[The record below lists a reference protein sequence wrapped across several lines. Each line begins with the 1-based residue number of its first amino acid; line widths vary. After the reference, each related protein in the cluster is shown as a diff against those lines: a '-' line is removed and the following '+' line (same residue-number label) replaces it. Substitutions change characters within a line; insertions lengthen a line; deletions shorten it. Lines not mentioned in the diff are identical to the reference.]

1 MSKFLFSRSAIVLF
15 ISGILLGSGCTKA
28 IRKNRL
34 LDRAQSDF
42 GAGLYD
48 QAEVE
53 YNGARQLAPLDSVAI
68 RQLGILYYNEGR
80 LTPAY
85 AFLKKAVELNQKDL
99 QARLKLGQASFSLG
113 AIKEA
118 RTAAKVVLA
127 SEPANEEAILLL
139 TKTSRT
145 NADADETTQLV
156 KNLRQT
162 NKDCA
167 VYHLALERMLLLH
180 NDLTGAERETRIAL
194 TLDPK
199 SSAAYEDLGG
209 LFLLKR
215 DAKQAGQA
223 YQTAARLAPVRSV
236 TRLQDIGFRI
246 RTGDAAAGKR
256 DLEALSRA
264 APDYIPAWIF
274 AMKLAFAE
282 RRLSDC
288 SAAIQTILF
297 RDPGNYDAVLERG
310 ILKLAQNDALGAV
323 EQLKAAEELYPRVPQ
338 IKYELALA
346 YTRSGDTIRATDRLN
361 QAILLAP
368 NYNEAILL
376 LADLNDR
383 NGNSAGAIAALNP
396 LVERTPQF
404 RQAYLLLAHSYLN
417 EKNTVLA
424 LSTYQ
429 RMTSAFPKD
438 PEPLY
443 RSGLILAQSARLK
456 QAREAFEKAVQVAPS
471 YAAALEMLVRL
482 DLTEKQPGAATAR
495 VQNLIA
501 KYPKAGGPWLLKS
514 EIDLALRRADDAAS
528 DLHKAIELEPTLQ
541 SAYFNLARLYL
552 ATHKTR
558 EAVDQLAA
566 LVDKTK
572 SLNAEMEIA
581 AIHTELGQF
590 DAAAADY
597 RKVLSFNSKYVPA
610 LNNLAIIDSE
620 NLGRLD
626 EAYQIGRQARE
637 AAPDDAS
644 VADTLGWILF
654 KRGDLHGALYLLQE
668 SAGRAPEDTV
678 VQYHMGMA
686 HYMLGE
692 EDPARVAFERVAG
705 VEAATATK
713 DQAKSRLAVLAVD
726 PETAGPQAR
735 ADLEKRAAAD
745 PKDPIVAIRLAS
757 LLARDGATAEAAA
770 GFENALK
777 LAPNNPRTM
786 MGLAQLYA
794 GPLHDPVKALA
805 LAKAAHELIP
815 DDPHTAETLG
825 RLVYRAGDYQ
835 WSVDLLEEAAHGL
848 PHQPDLMY
856 DLSLAYYN
864 VGRVSDAARALQE
877 ARGGS
882 GNFSR
887 QADADRFAAMLNAAS
902 SPASAEAAATT
913 AEVILAQHPSYLPA
927 LMVAGLAK
935 EDEND
940 PSGAAVFYERILAQ
954 DELFAPAT
962 RQLARIYLQRTGD
975 DEKAFKLAVRA
986 RAAFPTDPEVAT
998 MLGIV
1003 QYRRGNYGA
1012 AAQLFRESLQRS
1024 PDNAETEYYLGM
1036 SHYNLRDLEESKTEI
1051 QRAIDL
1057 KLSDR
1062 EADNAQ
1068 QTLDEMKGGAQGPT
1082 LSSQPIN

>member
-1 MSKFLFSRSAIVLF
+1 MSTSLFFRSAIVAL
-15 ISGILLGSGCTKA
+15 ISAILLGSGCTKE

-34 LDRAQSDF
+34 LARSQSDF
-42 GAGLYD
+42 DAGSYD
-48 QAEVE
+48 KAEVE

-80 LTPAY
+80 LTHAY
-85 AFLKKAVELNQKDL
+85 AFLKKAVELDQKDM
-99 QARLKLGQASFSLG
+99 QAQLNLGQAAFSLG

-127 SEPANEEAILLL
+127 SEPSNEEAILLL
-139 TKTSRT
+139 TKASRT
-145 NADADETTQLV
+145 RADADETSQLV
-156 KNLRQT
+156 ENLRQT

-167 VYHLALERMLLLH
+167 AYHLALERMLLLH
-180 NDLTGAERETRIAL
+180 SDLVGAEREERIAL

-199 SSAAYEDLGG
+199 SSAAYEDLGD
-209 LFLLKR
+209 LFLLKH

-223 YQTAARLAPVRSV
+223 YQTAARLAPLRSV
-236 TRLQDIGFRI
+236 MRLQDIDFRI
-246 RTGDAAAGKR
+246 RTGDAAAGKK
-256 DLEALSRA
+256 DLEALSQA

-274 AMKLAFAE
+274 TMKLAFAE
-282 RRLSDC
+282 RRFADC
-288 SAAIQTILF
+288 AAAIQTILF
-297 RDPGNYDAVLERG
+297 RDPGNYDAMAERG
-310 ILKLAQNDALGAV
+310 ILKLAQNDVPGAV
-323 EQLKAAEELYPRVPQ
+323 EQLKAAEEIYPRVPQ

-346 YTRSGDTIRATDRLN
+346 YARSGDIIRATDRLN

-368 NYNEAILL
+368 NFNEAILL
-376 LADLNDR
+376 LADLNGR
-383 NGNSAGAIAALNP
+383 KGNSSGAIASLNP
-396 LVERTPQF
+396 LLARAPQF

-429 RMTSAFPKD
+429 RMAAAFPKD

-443 RSGLILAQSARLK
+443 RGGMILAQSGQLK

-471 YAAALEMLVRL
+471 YAAALDMLVRL
-482 DLTEKQPGAATAR
+482 DLAEKQPSAATAR

-501 KYPKAGGPWLLKS
+501 KYPKSGGPWLLKS
-514 EIDLALRRADDAAS
+514 EIDLAARRADDAAS
-528 DLHKAIELEPTLQ
+528 DLHQAIELEPKLQ
-541 SAYFNLARLYL
+541 QAYFNLARLYM
-552 ATHKTR
+552 ASHKTK
-558 EAVDQLAA
+558 EAIDQLAA
-566 LVDKTK
+566 LVDETK

-590 DAAAADY
+590 DVAAADY
-597 RKVLSFNSKYVPA
+597 HKLLSIDPKYVPA
-610 LNNLAIIDSE
+610 LNNLAIIDGE

-637 AAPDDAS
+637 AAPDEAS

-654 KRGDLHGALYLLQE
+654 KRGDLHGALELLQE

-692 EDPARVAFERVAG
+692 EDPARVAFERAAG
-705 VEAATATK
+705 AEAATAIK
-713 DQAKSRLAVLAVD
+713 DQAKSRLGVLAVD
-726 PETAGPQAR
+726 PETAGPEAR

-745 PKDPIVAIRLAS
+745 PKDPIVAGRLAA
-757 LLARDGATAEAAA
+757 LLARDGAAAEAAA

-786 MGLAQLYA
+786 LGLAQLYA
-794 GPLHDPVKALA
+794 GPLHDPVKARA

-825 RLVYRAGDYQ
+825 RLLYRTGDYQ
-835 WSVDLLEEAAHGL
+835 WSVDLLEEAARGL

-856 DLSLAYYN
+856 DLALGYYS
-864 VGRVSDAARALQE
+864 VGRISDAAQALQE
-877 ARGGS
+877 ARSGS

-887 QADADRFAAMLNAAS
+887 RPDADRLAAMLAAAS
-902 SPASAEAAATT
+902 SPASAEAAAGM
-913 AEVILAQHPSYLPA
+913 AGVILAQDPNYLPA
-927 LMVAGLAK
+927 LMVAGLAR
-935 EDEND
+935 EEEND
-940 PSGAAVFYERILAQ
+940 PTGAAAFYERILAQ

-962 RQLARIYLQRTGD
+962 RQLARIYVQRTGG
-975 DEKAFKLAVRA
+975 DEKTFNLAVKA
-986 RAAFPTDPEVAT
+986 RAAFPTDPDVAT
-998 MLGIV
+998 TLGIV
-1003 QYRRGNYGA
+1003 NYRRGDYGA
-1012 AAQLFRESLQRS
+1012 AARLFRESLQRR
-1024 PDNAETEYYLGM
+1024 PDEAETEYYLGM
-1036 SHYNLRDLEESKTEI
+1036 SHYNLRDLEESKAEL
-1051 QRAIDL
+1051 QHAIDL
-1057 KLSDR
+1057 RLSER
-1062 EADNAQ
+1062 EADDAQ
-1068 QTLDEMKGGAQGPT
+1068 HTLDEMKGDAQGPA